1 MMKTTYSNSFPE
13 DFLWGASSS
22 AFQIEGANQEDGKGL
37 SVADTR
43 PVPAGISDTRIA
55 ADHYHRYREDVR
67 LMQEAGLRSYR
78 FSIAWTRIY
87 PNGEDEQPNEKG
99 IAFYDRLIDALLE
112 AGITPIVTLWHFDLP
127 DALDKKYNGWLGK
140 ETVEAYARYAKTC
153 FEHYGDRVKYWQS
166 INEQMMM
173 VFNTGML
180 LGQEQP
186 LKTRMQ
192 ACVHMSL
199 AEKKAIRLCHE
210 LVPDGKIGPSSAFQ
224 LCYPLT
230 ADSRDVQAAAD
241 GDEYLSYLVLDLS
254 VGGDIP
260 VGFAAYLKKNDS
272 YPELSEEEW
281 DLLKSDRPD
290 FLGVNY
296 YASLAVKKPGEPDP
310 KADLFFFNQ
319 ENYVLVNNPFL
330 PTTLWLRGSYD
341 PLGLKLTLRR
351 LNDRYRLP
359 MIITENGYPQTEEP
373 DEEGKIHDYERI
385 NYVANHLHALKEAVE
400 EGLPVFGYNMWSFMD
415 LLSGSQGYKKRYGLV
430 YVDHQEGNTGSLDR
444 LCKDSYY
451 WYRNVIETNGREL

>member
-153 FEHYGDRVKYWQS
+153 FEHYG
-166 INEQMMM
+166 
-173 VFNTGML
+173 
-180 LGQEQP
+180 
-186 LKTRMQ
+186 
-192 ACVHMSL
+192 
-199 AEKKAIRLCHE
+199 
-210 LVPDGKIGPSSAFQ
+210 
-224 LCYPLT
+224 
-230 ADSRDVQAAAD
+230 
-241 GDEYLSYLVLDLS
+241 
-254 VGGDIP
+254 
-260 VGFAAYLKKNDS
+260 
-272 YPELSEEEW
+272 
-281 DLLKSDRPD
+281 
-290 FLGVNY
+290 
-296 YASLAVKKPGEPDP
+296 
-310 KADLFFFNQ
+310 
-319 ENYVLVNNPFL
+319 
-330 PTTLWLRGSYD
+330 
-341 PLGLKLTLRR
+341 
-351 LNDRYRLP
+351 
-359 MIITENGYPQTEEP
+359 
-373 DEEGKIHDYERI
+373 
-385 NYVANHLHALKEAVE
+385 
-400 EGLPVFGYNMWSFMD
+400 
-415 LLSGSQGYKKRYGLV
+415 
-430 YVDHQEGNTGSLDR
+430 
-444 LCKDSYY
+444 
-451 WYRNVIETNGREL
+451 

>member
-1 MMKTTYSNSFPE
+1 M
-13 DFLWGASSS
+13 
-22 AFQIEGANQEDGKGL
+22 
-37 SVADTR
+37 R
-43 PVPAGISDTRIA
+43 
-55 ADHYHRYREDVR
+55 
-67 LMQEAGLRSYR
+67 
-78 FSIAWTRIY
+78 
-87 PNGEDEQPNEKG
+87 GE
-99 IAFYDRLIDALLE
+99 
-112 AGITPIVTLWHFDLP
+112 
-127 DALDKKYNGWLGK
+127 
-140 ETVEAYARYAKTC
+140 
-153 FEHYGDRVKYWQS
+153 
-166 INEQMMM
+166 
-173 VFNTGML
+173 
-180 LGQEQP
+180 
-186 LKTRMQ
+186 
-192 ACVHMSL
+192 
-199 AEKKAIRLCHE
+199 
-210 LVPDGKIGPSSAFQ
+210 
-224 LCYPLT
+224 
-230 ADSRDVQAAAD
+230 
-241 GDEYLSYLVLDLS
+241 
-254 VGGDIP
+254 IP